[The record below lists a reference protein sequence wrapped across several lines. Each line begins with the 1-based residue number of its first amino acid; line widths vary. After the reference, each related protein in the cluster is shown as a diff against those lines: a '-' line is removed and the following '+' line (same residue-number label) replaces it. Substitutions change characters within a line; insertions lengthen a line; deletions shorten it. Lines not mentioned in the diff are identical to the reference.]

1 MVVTLLAVEGLLKN
15 PKLKHPVAHNAD
27 VLAHASQT
35 PLLTTFPAL
44 QVNANPLREQAATLE
59 PVH

>member
-1 MVVTLLAVEGLLKN
+1 LVVTLLAVEGLLKN

-35 PLLTTFPAL
+35 PLLTT
-44 QVNANPLREQAATLE
+44 
-59 PVH
+59 